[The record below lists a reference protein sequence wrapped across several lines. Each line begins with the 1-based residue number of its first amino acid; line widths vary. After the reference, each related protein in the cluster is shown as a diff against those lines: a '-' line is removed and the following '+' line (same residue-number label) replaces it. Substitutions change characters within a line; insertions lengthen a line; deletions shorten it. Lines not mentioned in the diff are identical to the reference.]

1 MLNFSSQVDVRPA
14 DVSRDDHHGGC
25 GSLRL
30 HQQLRPRQPRPSAGP
45 EVSHA
50 ILQQEQ
56 VKQINKDRPRGL
68 LESGPTAC
76 SSHVDL
82 QR

>member
-1 MLNFSSQVDVRPA
+1 MEVWVLGVPHYDQ
-14 DVSRDDHHGGC
+14 HGGHPPLC
-25 GSLRL
+25 L